1 MEPLPAAKMDPPPE
15 KTSWA
20 TSDETKN
27 IETPIPPKLAKAGT
41 LVGNVIMPY
50 EMASRMFMRVLR
62 A

>member
-1 MEPLPAAKMDPPPE
+1 MDPPPE